1 MAAQNQDPEG
11 NVIALLLAETLD
23 QPNVPIERLLEQQS
37 GKRGLAAY
45 IYLLSKINKGLS
57 AQQNPLRQ
65 GGGAG
70 GAG

>member
-1 MAAQNQDPEG
+1 MTAQNQDAEG
-11 NVIALLLAETLD
+11 HVIALLLAETKE

-45 IYLLSKINKGLS
+45 IYLLSKINNGVS

-70 GAG
+70 